1 MKGVERRSQV
11 GQMVLVSTAHITAD
25 TYLGFVAVLLPFLV
39 PRWGLSLTKAGA
51 LATALLAAT
60 YFAQP
65 LFGLISDRRG
75 ARGFL
80 VAGPS
85 IIACFVGSMVLLPTF
100 EWAILWV
107 VLGGLGSAA
116 FHPPAAGLAH
126 RMGGNRRSLAM
137 SIFLMSGFLGVALGP
152 LEILTVVTRLG
163 LNFAY
168 LTILPGLVISVFLWK
183 YALVGK
189 QAGLIKSKRPP
200 LSELLVALTPLSGL
214 WAMVVLR
221 NFTHQA
227 IATFLPLMLK
237 SSGLSVWA
245 WGTALSLFLTAG
257 AVGGIVGGYLSD
269 YFNRKVIIVVTN
281 LLSAV
286 CLGVFV
292 TTAGVISIVFLVLGG
307 FFLLMSSPINLV
319 VAQEMFPTHA
329 NFLASMLMGFAYGM
343 GSLAVVGVG
352 WVADRVGIPI
362 SLAGVIIA
370 PLICVWLGFLLPRAH
385 VYAGKDVPV
394 RSS

>member
-1 MKGVERRSQV
+1 MKGVERRLQV

-39 PRWGLSLTKAGA
+39 PRWGLSLTKAGM

-189 QAGLIKSKRPP
+189 QAVLIKSKRPP
-200 LSELLVALTPLSGL
+200 VSELLVALTPLSGL

-257 AVGGIVGGYLSD
+257 AVGGIVGGYLAD
-269 YFNRKVIIVVTN
+269 HLNRKAIIVVTN
-281 LLSAV
+281 LLSAA

-292 TTAGVISIVFLVLGG
+292 TTDGVISIVSLVFGG
-307 FFLLMSSPINLV
+307 FFLSMSSPINLV
-319 VAQEMFPTHA
+319 VAQEMFPAHA

-362 SLAGVIIA
+362 SLTGVIIA

-385 VYAGKDVPV
+385 VYASKDIPV
-394 RSS
+394 TSS